1 MIKATRVCSINGKNE
16 KAENKKNEE
25 SKTVIL
31 KVYMHCQACAMK
43 TERALKGYEGVEIV
57 IVDLKNNNVTVK
69 GKVDPQKL
77 CKLVEKKLGK
87 KKTEVMYPG
96 DEKKADQKNSAE
108 KKTDD
113 NKQQENTVDKKSAV
127 AIVVMKVQMH
137 CEACAIHLKKTI
149 LKMKGVESAEA
160 DFKNQKCSVW
170 GTMDPK
176 DLVDHIHKKA
186 RKRAQVIPQKKSE
199 EGDACTDGKKGD
211 DDGNQTDGGPSSLPR
226 YVIQNCHPPQLF
238 TDENPNACSVM

>member
-1 MIKATRVCSINGKNE
+1 
-16 KAENKKNEE
+16 
-25 SKTVIL
+25 
-31 KVYMHCQACAMK
+31 
-43 TERALKGYEGVEIV
+43 
-57 IVDLKNNNVTVK
+57 
-69 GKVDPQKL
+69 
-77 CKLVEKKLGK
+77 
-87 KKTEVMYPG
+87 MYPM
-96 DEKKADQKNSAE
+96 DEKKAEQKNSAE

-113 NKQQENTVDKKSAV
+113 NKQQENTVDR
-127 AIVVMKVQMH
+127 KVQMH

-149 LKMKGVESAEA
+149 LKMKGVERAEA
-160 DFKNQKCSVW
+160 DFKNQKCGVW

-186 RKRAQVIPQKKSE
+186 CKRAQVIPQKKSE

-211 DDGNQTDGGPSSLPR
+211 DDGNLTDGGPSSLPR